1 MVYKIRLAF
10 SFPEY
15 IICVTYTGFRKLYS
29 EQAYI
34 TLSSTV
40 QTAGSK
46 SIRQFSFSAPG
57 NDRFFTPPGR
67 TVCNDNI
74 FFRRQYNTMIN
85 NGKNKGKGIGLVMRS
100 RILSSL
106 LVLGCA
112 VPVAAPVLQP
122 LSVYAEETA
131 GTPSETDPAAPA
143 EDQAATTE
151 ITVQVVFA
159 GTETFPEKI
168 TLNLLA
174 NNVVC
179 NTVEVTAETQ
189 WAFTFKNLPVTD
201 EAGAPIVYTVDE
213 VEPAGFVKTIDGTTI
228 TNTWSE
234 QKAAEDAAAAKKAEE
249 DAAAAKKAEED
260 AAAAKKAEEDAAAA
274 KKAEED
280 AAAAKKAEED
290 AAAAKK
296 AEEDAAAAK
305 KAEEDAAAAKKAEED
320 AAAAK
325 KAEEDAKKIEA
336 ANAAAKK
343 AADEAAAAKKE
354 AEEAK
359 KIAEDA
365 REAAEEAEL
374 AAEEARLAAEEA
386 GEDADK
392 LAAAEEKA
400 EKAKKAKKKAEEKAK
415 KAEEAKKKA
424 EEKAKKAE
432 EAQKALTPVQ
442 VQSATPAAQKYVYVN
457 VKYVDKGDNSG
468 NVVLADYRD
477 QIAGQTVNG
486 YHYVGFIPA
495 ELDPMGNLISID
507 LVFEKD

>member
-1 MVYKIRLAF
+1 
-10 SFPEY
+10 
-15 IICVTYTGFRKLYS
+15 
-29 EQAYI
+29 
-34 TLSSTV
+34 
-40 QTAGSK
+40 
-46 SIRQFSFSAPG
+46 
-57 NDRFFTPPGR
+57 
-67 TVCNDNI
+67 
-74 FFRRQYNTMIN
+74 MIN

-274 KKAEED
+274 KKAAED
-280 AAAAKKAEED
+280 AQKTAADAAAAQKAAEDAAAKKA
-290 AAAAKK
+290 A
-296 AEEDAAAAK
+296 
-305 KAEEDAAAAKKAEED
+305 
-320 AAAAK
+320 
-325 KAEEDAKKIEA
+325 EDAKKIEA

>member
-1 MVYKIRLAF
+1 
-10 SFPEY
+10 
-15 IICVTYTGFRKLYS
+15 
-29 EQAYI
+29 
-34 TLSSTV
+34 
-40 QTAGSK
+40 
-46 SIRQFSFSAPG
+46 
-57 NDRFFTPPGR
+57 
-67 TVCNDNI
+67 
-74 FFRRQYNTMIN
+74 MIN

-249 DAAAAKKAEED
+249 DAAAAAKKAEED
-260 AAAAKKAEEDAAAA
+260 TAAAKKAEEDAAAA

-280 AAAAKKAEED
+280 AAAA
-290 AAAAKK
+290 
-296 AEEDAAAAK
+296 
-305 KAEEDAAAAKKAEED
+305 
-320 AAAAK
+320 
-325 KAEEDAKKIEA
+325 
-336 ANAAAKK
+336 NR
-343 AADEAAAAKKE
+343 KE
-354 AEEAK
+354 GRGRRRRRKEGRGRRRCRQE
-359 KIAEDA
+359 
-365 REAAEEAEL
+365 
-374 AAEEARLAAEEA
+374 
-386 GEDADK
+386 G
-392 LAAAEEKA
+392 
-400 EKAKKAKKKAEEKAK
+400 
-415 KAEEAKKKA
+415 
-424 EEKAKKAE
+424 
-432 EAQKALTPVQ
+432 
-442 VQSATPAAQKYVYVN
+442 
-457 VKYVDKGDNSG
+457 
-468 NVVLADYRD
+468 
-477 QIAGQTVNG
+477 
-486 YHYVGFIPA
+486 
-495 ELDPMGNLISID
+495 
-507 LVFEKD
+507 

>member
-1 MVYKIRLAF
+1 
-10 SFPEY
+10 
-15 IICVTYTGFRKLYS
+15 
-29 EQAYI
+29 
-34 TLSSTV
+34 
-40 QTAGSK
+40 
-46 SIRQFSFSAPG
+46 
-57 NDRFFTPPGR
+57 
-67 TVCNDNI
+67 
-74 FFRRQYNTMIN
+74 MIN

-106 LVLGCA
+106 LVLGCV

-260 AAAAKKAEEDAAAA
+260 AAAAKKAAEDAQKTAADAAAAQKAAEDAAA
-274 KKAEED
+274 KKA
-280 AAAAKKAEED
+280 A
-290 AAAAKK
+290 
-296 AEEDAAAAK
+296 
-305 KAEEDAAAAKKAEED
+305 
-320 AAAAK
+320 
-325 KAEEDAKKIEA
+325 EDAKKIEA

-386 GEDADK
+386 GDDADK

>member
-1 MVYKIRLAF
+1 
-10 SFPEY
+10 
-15 IICVTYTGFRKLYS
+15 
-29 EQAYI
+29 
-34 TLSSTV
+34 
-40 QTAGSK
+40 
-46 SIRQFSFSAPG
+46 
-57 NDRFFTPPGR
+57 
-67 TVCNDNI
+67 
-74 FFRRQYNTMIN
+74 MIN

-325 KAEEDAKKIEA
+325 KAEEDAAAAKKAAEDAQKTAADAAAAQKAAEDAAAKKAAEDAKKIEA

-386 GEDADK
+386 GDDADK

>member
-1 MVYKIRLAF
+1 
-10 SFPEY
+10 
-15 IICVTYTGFRKLYS
+15 
-29 EQAYI
+29 
-34 TLSSTV
+34 
-40 QTAGSK
+40 
-46 SIRQFSFSAPG
+46 
-57 NDRFFTPPGR
+57 
-67 TVCNDNI
+67 
-74 FFRRQYNTMIN
+74 MIN

-260 AAAAKKAEEDAAAA
+260 TAAAKKAEEDAAAA

-305 KAEEDAAAAKKAEED
+305 KAEEDAAAAKKAAED
-320 AAAAK
+320 AQKTAADAAAAQKAAEDAAAK
-325 KAEEDAKKIEA
+325 KAAEDAKKIEA

-386 GEDADK
+386 GDDADK

>member
-1 MVYKIRLAF
+1 
-10 SFPEY
+10 
-15 IICVTYTGFRKLYS
+15 
-29 EQAYI
+29 
-34 TLSSTV
+34 
-40 QTAGSK
+40 
-46 SIRQFSFSAPG
+46 
-57 NDRFFTPPGR
+57 
-67 TVCNDNI
+67 
-74 FFRRQYNTMIN
+74 MIN

-260 AAAAKKAEEDAAAA
+260 AAAAKKAEEDTAAA

-325 KAEEDAKKIEA
+325 KAAEDAQKTAADAAAAQKAAEDAAAKKAAEDAKKIEA

-386 GEDADK
+386 GDDADK